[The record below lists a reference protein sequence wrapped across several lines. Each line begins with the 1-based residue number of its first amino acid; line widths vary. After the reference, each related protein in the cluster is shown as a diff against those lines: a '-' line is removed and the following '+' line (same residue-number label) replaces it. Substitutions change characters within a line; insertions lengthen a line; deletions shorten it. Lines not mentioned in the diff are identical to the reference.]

1 MLRLLGKLRT
11 VFCTRAKGYLV
22 YYEMNETIERI
33 FAPGPGPERQGP
45 KSGGIFYLHKIQKL
59 VLIGPATARTVRTV
73 RSVRFRSLRMGS
85 RSGKAAQTTRSTRS
99 CRLTLSFPFV
109 RLFISLCC
117 LFSFLSLHFHL
128 GVCSPQVCVPVPRL

>member
-1 MLRLLGKLRT
+1 MLRLLRKLRT
-11 VFCTRAKGYLV
+11 FFCARSKVYLV
-22 YYEMNETIERI
+22 YYETNETIERI
-33 FAPGPGPERQGP
+33 SAPGPGPERQGP

-85 RSGKAAQTTRSTRS
+85 RSGKAAQTTRSARS

-109 RLFISLCC
+109 RSFRFVVCFPFFLCIFI
-117 LFSFLSLHFHL
+117 L
-128 GVCSPQVCVPVPRL
+128 GVCSPQVCVPVPWL

>member
-1 MLRLLGKLRT
+1 MLRLLRKLRT
-11 VFCTRAKGYLV
+11 VFCARAKGYLV
-22 YYEMNETIERI
+22 YYETNETIERI
-33 FAPGPGPERQGP
+33 SAPGPGP

-85 RSGKAAQTTRSTRS
+85 RSGKAAQTTRSARS

-109 RLFISLCC
+109 RSFRFVVCFPFFLCIFI
-117 LFSFLSLHFHL
+117 L